1 MSVKPAPVPID
12 PGVPRRRTHARLLAV
27 ILLAA
32 LLRLLL
38 LADNLGSSPD
48 FLVQD
53 AAAVRA
59 AISDPTHPSMNT
71 FGFEASNIAYA
82 LVCEGEGFASPFG
95 GATGPTAW
103 IAPGVVALYAVAFAL
118 GGCFTAES
126 ILIAF
131 ALALAVSMATT
142 VVVCCIGRRVGGTAA
157 SGLMAAL
164 AFALLPFE
172 AWVFHV
178 NGHLDFNLQVA
189 WFALLLLAVLRAHD
203 AARPGRFVE
212 LGLVSSVAALF
223 NPGFI
228 LCTAVALP
236 FLVHRLQAREIARLV
251 AIVLAVHTVVV
262 GPYVGWQSLRLG
274 GFVPVKSNGAFEL
287 ALGNTAGGT
296 GVLSDAVFA
305 AAHPS
310 QNAAEFLRY
319 RELGEMA
326 HVRRALATFTRDF
339 QMAEFL
345 GATARRAHQFFLAY
359 ELKPWDR
366 SKLGVAVKAALWK
379 LPALSLLLLLVLR
392 RGRLARLEVL
402 MLVFTLA
409 YAVPYLLTG
418 VMERYRLPMVTTVSV
433 LLALAAVEIGRRAQ
447 RRLAR

>member
-1 MSVKPAPVPID
+1 MNGESDPVRSD
-12 PGVPRRRTHARLLAV
+12 GRARARTVRSRLLL
-27 ILLAA
+27 ILLAAA

-38 LADNLGSSPD
+38 LADVPASSSD

-53 AAAVRA
+53 PVEVRA
-59 AISDPTHPSMNT
+59 GISDPGRPYMNT

-82 LVCEGEGFASPFG
+82 LVCTGEGYASPFG

-103 IAPGVVALYAVAFAL
+103 IAPGVVALYAVAFVL
-118 GGCFTAES
+118 GGCFTPAS

-142 VVVCCIGRRVGGTAA
+142 VVVYGIGRRIGGTAA
-157 SGLMAAL
+157 VGLLAAL

-172 AWVFHV
+172 AWIFHV
-178 NGHLDFNLQVA
+178 KGHLDFNLQVA

-203 AARPGRFVE
+203 APRPRRFVE

-223 NPGFI
+223 NPGFV

-236 FLVHRLQAREIARLV
+236 FLVHRLQAREIARLA
-251 AIVLAVHTVVV
+251 AIVLVVHAVVV
-262 GPYVGWQSLRLG
+262 GPYVGWQSRRLG

-287 ALGNTAGGT
+287 ALGNTAGSD

-326 HVRRALATFTRDF
+326 YVGRALATFTRDF
-339 QMAEFL
+339 QTAEFL
-345 GATARRAHQFFLAY
+345 GATTRRAYQFFLAY

-366 SKLGVAVKAALWK
+366 SKLAVAVKSALWK

-409 YAVPYLLTG
+409 YTAPYLLTG

>member
-1 MSVKPAPVPID
+1 MSGEPDPIPID
-12 PGVPRRRTHARLLAV
+12 RGTPRRRVHARLLAV
-27 ILLAA
+27 VLLAA

-38 LADNLGSSPD
+38 LADNLASSPD
-48 FLVQD
+48 FGVQD
-53 AAAVRA
+53 VGAVRA
-59 AISDPTHPSMNT
+59 AISDPTRPFMNS

-82 LVCEGEGFASPFG
+82 LVCAGEGYASPFG

-103 IAPGVVALYAVAFAL
+103 IAPGVVALYAAAFAL
-118 GGCFTAES
+118 WGCFTAES
-126 ILIAF
+126 ILFAF
-131 ALALAVSMATT
+131 VVALAVSLTTT
-142 VVVCCIGRRVGGTAA
+142 VVVYCIGRRVGGTAA

-164 AFALLPFE
+164 GFAVLPFE
-172 AWVFHV
+172 AWIFHV
-178 NGHLDFNLQVA
+178 NGHLDFNVQVA

-203 AARPGRFVE
+203 AARSRRFVE

-236 FLVHRLQAREIARLV
+236 FLVHRLPAREIARLV
-251 AIVLAVHTVVV
+251 AIVLVVHAVVV
-262 GPYVGWQSLRLG
+262 GPYVGWQSRRLG

-287 ALGNTAGGT
+287 ALGDTAGSD
-296 GVLSDAVFA
+296 GVLGDAVFA

-310 QNAAEFLRY
+310 QNAAEFRRY
-319 RELGEMA
+319 RELGETA
-326 HVRRALATFTRDF
+326 YVRRALATFTRDV
-339 QMAEFL
+339 QTAEFL
-345 GATARRAHQFFLAY
+345 GATARRAYQFFLAY

-366 SKLGVAVKAALWK
+366 SKLAVAVKSALWK

-418 VMERYRLPMVTTVSV
+418 VMERYRLPMVTTVAV

>member
-1 MSVKPAPVPID
+1 MGDASEPRRVNTR
-12 PGVPRRRTHARLLAV
+12 VPRRRAYSRLLL
-27 ILLAA
+27 ILLVAA

-38 LADNLGSSPD
+38 LADNLASSPG

-59 AISDPTHPSMNT
+59 AINDPNRPYMNS

-82 LVCEGEGFASPFG
+82 LVCAGEGYASPFG

-103 IAPGVVALYAVAFAL
+103 IAPGVVALYAAAFTL
-118 GGCFTAES
+118 CGCFTAES
-126 ILIAF
+126 ILVAF
-131 ALALAVSMATT
+131 AIALAVSLATT
-142 VVVCCIGRRVGGTAA
+142 VVVYCIGRRVGGSAA
-157 SGLMAAL
+157 SGLLAAL

-172 AWVFHV
+172 AWIFHL

-189 WFALLLLAVLRAHD
+189 WFALLLLAVLRTHD
-203 AARPGRFVE
+203 GARPRRFVE
-212 LGLVSSVAALF
+212 LGLASSAAALF

-228 LCTAVALP
+228 LCTAAALP
-236 FLVHRLQAREIARLV
+236 FLVHRLPAREIARLV
-251 AIVLAVHTVVV
+251 AILLVVHVVVV
-262 GPYVGWQSLRLG
+262 GPYVAWQSLRLG

-287 ALGNTAGGT
+287 ALGTTAGGN
-296 GVLSDAVFA
+296 GVLGDAVFA
-305 AAHPS
+305 ATHPS
-310 QNAAEFLRY
+310 QNAAEFRRY
-319 RELGEMA
+319 RELGETA
-326 HVRRALATFTRDF
+326 YVRRALANFTRNF
-339 QMAEFL
+339 EAAEFVV
-345 GATARRAHQFFLAY
+345 ATARRAQQFFVAY

-366 SKLGVAVKAALWK
+366 STLAVAVKTVLWK
-379 LPALSLLLLLVLR
+379 LPTLSLLLLLVLR
-392 RGRLARLEVL
+392 RGRPTRLEVL

-409 YAVPYLLTG
+409 YAVPYLITG